1 MGAGEAKFSLQ
12 NKSQGLLRR
21 CRKGWRRPGESNT
34 VGKLLR
40 RMAEGAGKQRR
51 GLAGTAEGPAEGEA
65 CLVQLFPPELPSGKA
80 P

>member
-1 MGAGEAKFSLQ
+1 MQ
-12 NKSQGLLRR
+12 
-21 CRKGWRRPGESNT
+21 KGWRRPGGSNT

-40 RMAEGAGKQRR
+40 RIGEGAGKQRT

-65 CLVQLFPPELPSGKA
+65 CLVQLFPPEPPSGKA